1 MTDTPEHTDPAE
13 LAELAT
19 IRDELGPLRERVTD
33 LESRRSDLWVK
44 LRTEDGLTYPA
55 IAHASGVTPE
65 RVNGVVNKRT
75 R

>member
-1 MTDTPEHTDPAE
+1 MSDTTEPTDPTELGE
-13 LAELAT
+13 LAA
-19 IRDELGPLRERVTD
+19 IRDELGPLRERVSD
-33 LESRRSDLWVK
+33 LETRRSDLWVK